1 MTASTNHDRP
11 RILVGYAHTPTGHA
25 ALRWAVR
32 EGQRTG
38 AEVEVVHVFDLH
50 RRADAVLCRDREEL
64 RGEARRRA
72 EQRVREVLADLGLVP
87 RVRFTSLVG
96 DVEATLAATG
106 RRADRLV
113 LGEPGS
119 RSDRSFPARL
129 SLRATVPVTVVT
141 EAGVPHELVGGAV
154 R

>member
-1 MTASTNHDRP
+1 MTKTIPDRS
-11 RILVGYAHTPTGHA
+11 RIIVGYAHTPAGHA

-32 EGQRTG
+32 EAQRTG
-38 AEVEVVHVFDLH
+38 AEVEVVHVFDLS
-50 RRADAVLCRDREEL
+50 RRADAILCRDREEL

-72 EQRVREVLADLGLVP
+72 EQRVREELAGMGLVP

-96 DVEATLAATG
+96 EIEATLAAAG
-106 RRADRLV
+106 RRAGRLV

-119 RSDRSFPARL
+119 RSGRSLPIRL
-129 SLRATVPVTVVT
+129 STRCTAPVTVVS
-141 EAGVPHELVGGAV
+141 EAGTTHEATASAV